1 MEKQTLDQIIQQST
15 LAENSESD
23 FYSDVTLKILLRT
36 MTPVTVPA
44 SFEQSVLNKV
54 ALLEPVKLYKSI
66 VVATSFYALMSI
78 FLVSFSSL
86 INFEILS
93 NQSSDIKKQFV
104 VPQETQ
110 QNKSEFN
117 SSPSLS
123 KTIDK
128 QVSAEE
134 SVVIKKKN
142 IKRKNTNKSTQ
153 TPIPPPPKGIE

>member
-23 FYSDVTLKILLRT
+23 FYSDVALKILLRT